1 MTRAPAA
8 LSRRLRAAG
17 LLVTVLSALTVAA
30 VVDGFDFEDQA
41 QAERYHSLIAE
52 LRCPKCLNINL
63 AGSDA
68 PIAVDLRRAVRRML
82 EAGRSDDEIRAHLR
96 ERYGD
101 FILYDPPF
109 EAATAALWLAPL
121 ALLAIAGLVLRRLGT
136 RRDAVVLDAEDRER
150 LRALGVDEP

>member
-1 MTRAPAA
+1 MTHTAA
-8 LSRRLRAAG
+8 MNRRLRAVG
-17 LLVTVLSALTVAA
+17 VLVAALAAMTASA
-30 VVDGFDFEDQA
+30 VVDGFDFEDEA
-41 QAERYHSLIAE
+41 LSERYRSLIAE

-82 EAGRSDDEIRAHLR
+82 EEGRSDDDIRAHLR

-109 EAATAALWLAPL
+109 EGATAALWLAPL
-121 ALLAIAGLVLRRLGT
+121 ALLAIAALVLRRIGA
-136 RRDAVVLDAEDRER
+136 RRDAVVLSDEERVR
-150 LRALGVDEP
+150 LRALGADEP